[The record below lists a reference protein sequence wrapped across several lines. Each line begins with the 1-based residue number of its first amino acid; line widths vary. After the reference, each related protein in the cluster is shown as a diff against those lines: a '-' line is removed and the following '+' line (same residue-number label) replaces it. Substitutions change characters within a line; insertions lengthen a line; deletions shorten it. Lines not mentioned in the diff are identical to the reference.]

1 MEIEEEGTVVEIRGG
16 RAVVRAAAKA
26 QCAGC
31 GASATCH
38 AAGAGD
44 EKIVEVEN
52 GPGAAVGDRVIIAV
66 PGGALLRATFQAYM
80 VPVLGILAGAGFAQV
95 LVQAVAGPRA
105 AGMAAGLG
113 GLAGGLLSI
122 AALRRM
128 RRDRPVG
135 ADLRPKI
142 VRII

>member
-1 MEIEEEGTVVEIRGG
+1 
-16 RAVVRAAAKA
+16 
-26 QCAGC
+26 
-31 GASATCH
+31 
-38 AAGAGD
+38 
-44 EKIVEVEN
+44 VEVEN
-52 GPGAAVGDRVIIAV
+52 GPGAAVGDRVMIAV